1 MKVDLTIGR
10 VLARKYRAAIIPI
23 LSGGVISSTRRD
35 TTSFAI
41 ARTEKRPGNKRR
53 RKTRRRARDGVGRSD
68 NKYDPIG
75 RLLKLLARPLADRSL
90 YPIIREHSAC
100 IAHRAIAN
108 VGGRSGNLN
117 VPFAGRKQAIN
128 V

>member
-1 MKVDLTIGR
+1 MKIDLTIGR

-53 RKTRRRARDGVGRSD
+53 RKTRRARDGVGRSD

-117 VPFAGRKQAIN
+117 VPFAGCKQAIN